1 MPIERHVL
9 RSAALAALLLAGSP
23 AMAADEPLGVWVN
36 DTGRGA
42 IEIKPCGDKLCGH
55 VVWVKDTADVE
66 GCGRQIIGEMVS
78 TGGGVW
84 GGDDAWV
91 YSPEKKKKYDVEVTP
106 QKDGTLKVMGYA
118 GVKFLSKTMI
128 WTKAPTDLARCSEQQ
143 AKAPAAPATA
153 PTEGA
158 APAAKSTEPAD
169 KAAPKDGGTDVAEA
183 DKKEGIDLDGLKE
196 QFGDVFKRDGKGNC
210 KVDLPWVKVDF
221 ECDKENAEK

>member
-9 RSAALAALLLAGSP
+9 RIPALAALLLAASP

-66 GCGRQIIGEMVS
+66 GCGRQIIGDLTS
-78 TGGGVW
+78 SGGGAW
-84 GGDDAWV
+84 GGDNAWI

-118 GVKFLSKTMI
+118 GVKFLSKTMV
-128 WTKAPTDLARCSEQQ
+128 WTKAPADLVRCSTQE
-143 AKAPAAPATA
+143 AAVPAPGSADPKGAATNEAAPD
-153 PTEGA
+153 
-158 APAAKSTEPAD
+158 D
-169 KAAPKDGGTDVAEA
+169 KAAPKNDETNVAKN
-183 DKKEGIDLDGLKE
+183 DKESVDLNGLKE

-221 ECDKENAEK
+221 ECKGDGEKK

>member
-9 RSAALAALLLAGSP
+9 RISALAALLLAASP

-55 VVWVKDTADVE
+55 VVWVKDTADGE
-66 GCGRQIIGEMVS
+66 GCGRQIIGDLTS
-78 TGGGVW
+78 SGSGVW
-84 GGDDAWV
+84 GGDDAWI

-118 GVKFLSKTMI
+118 GVKFLSKTMV
-128 WTKAPTDLARCSEQQ
+128 WTKAPADLVRCSTQE
-143 AKAPAAPATA
+143 AAAPAPGSADPKGAETK
-153 PTEGA
+153 EA
-158 APAAKSTEPAD
+158 APGD
-169 KAAPKDGGTDVAEA
+169 KAAPKTDETNVAKN
-183 DKKEGIDLDGLKE
+183 DKESVDLEGLKE

-221 ECDKENAEK
+221 ECKGDSEKK